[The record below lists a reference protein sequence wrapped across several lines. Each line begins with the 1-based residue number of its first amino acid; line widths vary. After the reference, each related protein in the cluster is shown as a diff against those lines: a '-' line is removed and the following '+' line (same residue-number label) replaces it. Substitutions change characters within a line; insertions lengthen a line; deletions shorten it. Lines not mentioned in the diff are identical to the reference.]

1 MKKIIG
7 IIICMLLIGTVLTVN
22 GKVGMYERNFRHQSL
37 KLNEYDMVIIV
48 PEIFS
53 TSMQPL
59 INHKNSIDIQTILK
73 TTEEIYAEY
82 DGRDNAEQIKYFIA
96 NMEKSYGIKYV
107 LLVGSIYKLP
117 MRISCVE
124 FAGMDWSLLTDLYY
138 SDLYDTNRI
147 FCSWDS
153 NRNDKF
159 GETESDNIDLIP
171 DIHIGRLAC
180 DSIDDINVVVD
191 KIIHYETETYG
202 QEWFKNM
209 IFIGG
214 DTFPDYPGY
223 EGEEHNKK
231 VIQIMSNFTP
241 ICLWSSKGNFNRRTV
256 AQTFLDGA
264 GFVDCLVHGNVN
276 VLSPDE
282 ISRNYYTRYIQD
294 LSNGYKL
301 PIVFLDACKTA
312 KLDMTYMDLSGVP
325 KFVKKLLNILLIN
338 NQPSC
343 FAWSIVKHQGGGAIA
358 SIGQTHS
365 GFSLSDGSGEYWGSD
380 KFTEDFFRAYSDN
393 ITLGEMM
400 SQAQITYITEY
411 PFDDL
416 TVEIFNLLGDPSLK
430 IGGYPSS

>member
-1 MKKIIG
+1 MHYNYEREAMNLKKIIG

-153 NRNDKF
+153 NVILSMILMLSLIKSFIMRQKHMDK
-159 GETESDNIDLIP
+159 
-171 DIHIGRLAC
+171 
-180 DSIDDINVVVD
+180 
-191 KIIHYETETYG
+191 
-202 QEWFKNM
+202 
-209 IFIGG
+209 
-214 DTFPDYPGY
+214 
-223 EGEEHNKK
+223 
-231 VIQIMSNFTP
+231 
-241 ICLWSSKGNFNRRTV
+241 
-256 AQTFLDGA
+256 
-264 GFVDCLVHGNVN
+264 
-276 VLSPDE
+276 
-282 ISRNYYTRYIQD
+282 
-294 LSNGYKL
+294 NG
-301 PIVFLDACKTA
+301 
-312 KLDMTYMDLSGVP
+312 
-325 KFVKKLLNILLIN
+325 
-338 NQPSC
+338 
-343 FAWSIVKHQGGGAIA
+343 
-358 SIGQTHS
+358 
-365 GFSLSDGSGEYWGSD
+365 
-380 KFTEDFFRAYSDN
+380 
-393 ITLGEMM
+393 
-400 SQAQITYITEY
+400 
-411 PFDDL
+411 
-416 TVEIFNLLGDPSLK
+416 LK
-430 IGGYPSS
+430 I